1 MPDQQWYV
9 LLQKCTKLS
18 CDVPL
23 SSAGHML
30 YVSASCLCTARPT
43 AYVAG
48 KAGGTASTQDAK
60 AKKRQRQ
67 ESDDEESGCTLS
79 DHERTTGMFT
89 SIACLSFLMININF
103 I

>member
-1 MPDQQWYV
+1 
-9 LLQKCTKLS
+9 
-18 CDVPL
+18 
-23 SSAGHML
+23 ML
-30 YVSASCLCTARPT
+30 YVSASRLCTGRPS

-79 DHERTTGMFT
+79 DHERTTGMCT
-89 SIACLSFLMININF
+89 SIACYHILMQPHGIKNATSCIIF
-103 I
+103 IAQVLV